1 MPDMPGMQCRDCRDA
16 LGPRLDGELPPDEAR
31 EIDRHLAT
39 CPSCA
44 REYGTLTETHR
55 ILSENLM
62 QYQAPDVL
70 KARIRSAVVGAPTAR
85 EPARATPP
93 WWRQVAAGVLIAIM
107 SSGVTYVAVNQSARG
122 SAAADELL
130 ESHVRSLMPGHL
142 TDVVSTEHHT
152 VKPWFNGRV
161 DVSPAVPNLDSVGFP
176 LIGGRA
182 DYVRG
187 RVVPVVVYARRQHMI
202 NVYAWPAGSAD
213 ASPPNDLS
221 RNGYHFVS
229 WRTGGI
235 EYWAVSDLNP
245 AELHM
250 FVATYTAAR

>member
-1 MPDMPGMQCRDCRDA
+1 MQCRDCRDA
-16 LGPRLDGELPPDEAR
+16 LGPRLDGELPSDEAR
-31 EIDRHLAT
+31 EIDTHLAT

-44 REYGTLTETHR
+44 REFGTLTETHR

-62 QYQAPDVL
+62 RYRAPDVL
-70 KARIRSAVVGAPTAR
+70 KARIRGAAAGVPASR
-85 EPARATPP
+85 EPARHRPA
-93 WWRQVAAGVLIAIM
+93 WWRQVAAGLVIAII
-107 SSGVTYVAVNQSARG
+107 SSGVTYVAVDRSVHG
-122 SAAADELL
+122 GAAADELL
-130 ESHVRSLMPGHL
+130 ASHVRSLMPGHL

-161 DVSPAVPNLDSVGFP
+161 DVSPAVPNLDSAGFP
-176 LIGGRA
+176 LVGGRA

-202 NVYAWPAGSAD
+202 NVYGWAAVSAD

-221 RNGYHFVS
+221 RNGYHFAT

-235 EYWAVSDLNP
+235 EYWAVSDLNA
-245 AELHM
+245 AELHT
-250 FVATYTAAR
+250 FVATFTAAR